1 MRAWPAKLDKATP
14 RPTAFLDRDGT
25 LNHDHPGAYITRPE
39 QLKIYANAP
48 AALRLMASKG
58 YRIIVVTN
66 QSAVGRGYM
75 TLEASK
81 RINLRLARAL
91 RAAGAPVDAIYF
103 CPHAPSENCPCR
115 KPAPGLIEE
124 ASSDLPFVKA
134 SSFVAG
140 DKKSDLDLARNAGL
154 RGLLVRTGQWRS
166 LGPAVAQKG
175 YASLLALARALPDM
189 SRAETRKRKTP

>member
-1 MRAWPAKLDKATP
+1 MRAWPSKLRKGPP

-25 LNHDHPGAYITRPE
+25 LNHDRPGAYITRPE
-39 QLKIYANAP
+39 QLKIYAKAP

-58 YRIIVVTN
+58 YRIVVVTN

-103 CPHAPSENCPCR
+103 CPHAPSESCSCR
-115 KPAPGLIEE
+115 KPAPGLLEE
-124 ASSDLPFVKA
+124 AAADLPFVRT

-140 DKKSDLDLARNAGL
+140 DKKSDLDLARNSGL

-166 LGPAVAQKG
+166 LAPAAARKS

-189 SRAETRKRKTP
+189 TRAETRKRKTR